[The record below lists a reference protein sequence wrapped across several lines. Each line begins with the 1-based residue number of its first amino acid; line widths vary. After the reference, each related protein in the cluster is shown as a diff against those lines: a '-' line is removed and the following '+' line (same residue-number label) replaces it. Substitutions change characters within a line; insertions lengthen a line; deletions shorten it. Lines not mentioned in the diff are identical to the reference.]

1 MRSHPDLVLMTPAA
15 SSLLAATRLLAPL
28 SCRGACWWHVVALT
42 RERSADPPEPMA
54 VMHLT
59 RAKAHSTPAVDAAPQ
74 LTLQLHD
81 QRASSDL
88 EHNQEDAATRSDM
101 AQRFRNPSIGCTESA
116 CQRSAPSENPCLWFS
131 DAQWAASRMVQKGPR
146 CGRGIAKLK
155 NRATL
160 GTAHCEKTRGYTGAF
175 LEKTPH
181 VSSSWFRNFPTISNP
196 PTK

>member
-1 MRSHPDLVLMTPAA
+1 MKSSRPCPDDAGCV
-15 SSLLAATRLLAPL
+15 SILAATRLLAPL
-28 SCRGACWWHVVALT
+28 SCRGACWWHGVALT
-42 RERSADPPEPMA
+42 QKRSGDAPEPMS
-54 VMHLT
+54 VIHLT
-59 RAKAHSTPAVDAAPQ
+59 RSKAQSTPAVDAAPQ
-74 LTLQLHD
+74 ADFAAL
-81 QRASSDL
+81 RPPPRNVL

-131 DAQWAASRMVQKGPR
+131 DAQWMASRMVQKGPR

-160 GTAHCEKTRGYTGAF
+160 SRAHCEKSRGYTGAF

-181 VSSSWFRNFPTISNP
+181 VSLM
-196 PTK
+196 